1 MYTTI
6 RHKLCHARKAWPGTL
21 ADPCLL
27 SGGTGV
33 ACAKLEKNFIKRGIC
48 WTRTVV
54 LLLKYELI
62 DSHSPGSCE
71 LNLNGEK
78 LRYYILLHS
87 LGFFSIAKTRKKSIV
102 PW

>member
-6 RHKLCHARKAWPGTL
+6 HPKLCHARKAWPAGTL
-21 ADPCLL
+21 VDPCLL

-33 ACAKLEKNFIKRGIC
+33 ACAKLEKNFIKRGGC

-62 DSHSPGSCE
+62 DSHSPGHVS
-71 LNLNGEK
+71 
-78 LRYYILLHS
+78 
-87 LGFFSIAKTRKKSIV
+87 
-102 PW
+102 

>member
-6 RHKLCHARKAWPGTL
+6 RPTPKLCHARKAWPGTL

-33 ACAKLEKNFIKRGIC
+33 ACCAKLEKNFIKRGIC

-78 LRYYILLHS
+78 LRYNILLTFYWI
-87 LGFFSIAKTRKKSIV
+87 LFYCEDEKKL
-102 PW
+102 